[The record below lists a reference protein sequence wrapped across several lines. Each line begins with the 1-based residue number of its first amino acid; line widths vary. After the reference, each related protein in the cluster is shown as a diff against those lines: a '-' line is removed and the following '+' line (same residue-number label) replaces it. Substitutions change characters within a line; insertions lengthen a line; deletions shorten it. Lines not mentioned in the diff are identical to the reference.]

1 MTYSAHIHHGGQ
13 EHTITVSSDET
24 VLVAA
29 LRQGVSLNS
38 SCEAGV
44 CTTCASLIKSGTV
57 DQSEG
62 MGIGLELQ
70 EKGYAL
76 LCVSYAKSDLVIES
90 DKEDEV
96 YREQFGKKSGKQFG

>member
-1 MTYSAHIHHGGQ
+1 MTYTAQIQNGGQ
-13 EHTITVSSDET
+13 EYTVAIGSNET

-29 LRQGVSLNS
+29 LRQGVPLSS

-44 CTTCASLIKSGTV
+44 CTTCASLIKSGSV

-90 DKEDEV
+90 EKEDEV
-96 YREQFGKKSGKQFG
+96 YRQQFG

>member
-1 MTYSAHIHHGGQ
+1 MPSMTYTAQIHHGGQ
-13 EHTITVSSDET
+13 AHTITIGPNET

-29 LRQGVSLNS
+29 LRQGVALSS

-70 EKGYAL
+70 ERGYAL
-76 LCVSYAKSDLVIES
+76 LCISYPKSDLVIES
-90 DKEDEV
+90 EKEDEV
-96 YREQFGKKSGKQFG
+96 YRQQFG

>member
-1 MTYSAHIHHGGQ
+1 MTYTAQIQHGGQ
-13 EHTITVSSDET
+13 EFTITIGPNET

-29 LRQGVSLNS
+29 LRQGVPLSS

-44 CTTCASLIKSGTV
+44 CTTCASLIQSGIV

-76 LCVSYAKSDLVIES
+76 LCVSYPKSDLVIES

-96 YREQFGKKSGKQFG
+96 YRQQFG

>member
-1 MTYSAHIHHGGQ
+1 MIYTAQIQHGGQ
-13 EHTITVSSDET
+13 EHTITIGPHET

-29 LRQGVSLNS
+29 LRQGVPLSS

-44 CTTCASLIKSGTV
+44 CTTCASLIKSGIV

-62 MGIGLELQ
+62 MGISLELQ
-70 EKGYAL
+70 AKGYAL
-76 LCVSYAKSDLVIES
+76 LCVSYPKSDLVIES

-96 YREQFGKKSGKQFG
+96 YLQQFG

>member
-1 MTYSAHIHHGGQ
+1 MHSMTYTAQIQHGGQ
-13 EHTITVSSDET
+13 NHLITVGPNET

-29 LRQGVSLNS
+29 LRQGISLSS

-44 CTTCASLIKSGTV
+44 CTTCASLIKSGIV

-96 YREQFGKKSGKQFG
+96 YRQQFG

>member
-1 MTYSAHIHHGGQ
+1 MPSMTYTAQIQHGGQ
-13 EHTITVSSDET
+13 EHIITIGPDET
-24 VLVAA
+24 ILAAA
-29 LRQGVSLNS
+29 LRQGISLNS

-44 CTTCASLIKSGTV
+44 CTTCASLIKSGIV
-57 DQSEG
+57 DQSDG

-76 LCVSYAKSDLVIES
+76 LCISYAKSDLVIES

-96 YREQFGKKSGKQFG
+96 YRQQFG